1 MGETD
6 KSKKSSGNS
15 KSAKAGLYLPI
26 SRVHA
31 RMKKAMGKGGRV
43 AAGSPIYM
51 TACLEYLASEVI
63 EQAGKITEADKRKR
77 ITPADLVQ
85 GIRSDDDLARV
96 FANVE
101 VVVGEQLKGVG
112 AATKYTK
119 KDAATEVN

>member
-1 MGETD
+1 
-6 KSKKSSGNS
+6 
-15 KSAKAGLYLPI
+15 
-26 SRVHA
+26 
-31 RMKKAMGKGGRV
+31 
-43 AAGSPIYM
+43 M

-63 EQAGKITEADKRKR
+63 EQAGKVTEKDKRKR

-85 GIRSDDDLARV
+85 GIRSDVDLARV

-119 KDAATEVN
+119 KDAAVEVN